1 MLGPGIDRSKDE
13 REQAQAALRG
23 LIERTLS
30 PPDPALRTYLDEL
43 SQENCQSFAEL
54 HNSTTPA
61 QRGQAVQTL
70 RRYEQDFRTLNARK
84 S

>member
-1 MLGPGIDRSKDE
+1 V
-13 REQAQAALRG
+13 QAQTALRG

-30 PPDPALRTYLDEL
+30 PPDPALRSYLNEL
-43 SQENCQSFAEL
+43 TEENCQSFAEL

-61 QRGQAVQTL
+61 QRGKAVETL
-70 RRYEQDFRTLNARK
+70 RRYEQDFRILNARK